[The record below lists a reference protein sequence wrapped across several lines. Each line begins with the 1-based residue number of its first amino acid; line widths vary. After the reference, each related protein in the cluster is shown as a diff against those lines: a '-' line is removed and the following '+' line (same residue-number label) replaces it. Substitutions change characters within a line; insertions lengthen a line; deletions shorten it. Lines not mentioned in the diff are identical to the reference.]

1 MLLATIFEEHC
12 DSLKSIFRLLHNEK
26 RAVHNITV
34 YCEERYAEKM
44 CIRDRMNPTRTG
56 GRIRKILTGMES
68 AFRYLMK
75 TEYRKSGQETEN
87 NGNGF

>member
-1 MLLATIFEEHC
+1 MTTRAGSHRVSPVLAVASLATAPISPATMAG
-12 DSLKSIFRLLHNEK
+12 DVYK
-26 RAVHNITV
+26 RQ
-34 YCEERYAEKM
+34 
-44 CIRDRMNPTRTG
+44 G

-87 NGNGF
+87 NGKDVYKRQV